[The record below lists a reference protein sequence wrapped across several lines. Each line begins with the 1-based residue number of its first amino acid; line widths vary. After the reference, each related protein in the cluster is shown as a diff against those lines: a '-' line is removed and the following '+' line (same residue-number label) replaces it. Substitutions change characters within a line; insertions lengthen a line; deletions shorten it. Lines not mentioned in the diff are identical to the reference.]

1 MRKQKIDWNAEFKLL
16 EKGNYGTSAF
26 WNWRRE
32 IVMRYRRAEKLYS
45 AKQNDKVI
53 YVRLC
58 DKVRY
63 VRLCRLMLKLS
74 DDLRMAKG
82 LIEADSKG
90 EIEQSEA
97 KQIKESKAKR
107 SARVSEEELSH
118 GMQNKAKQIVKELVK
133 AEGLSIKDELILRY
147 CKIILESS
155 SVNKAKEKALDSGV
169 KGEELIKILSKASKL
184 KDEVSRFEKQVD
196 KVINFGI

>member
-45 AKQNDKVI
+45 AKQNNKVI

-82 LIEADSKG
+82 LIKADSKG

-97 KQIKESKAKR
+97 KQ

-169 KGEELIKILSKASKL
+169 RGEELIKILSKASKL